1 VLPKTF
7 ALDQG
12 QSVELSIT
20 IESTAPPAQFFGEV
34 RLVPKRVGYPTLH
47 LPVAFVTGQAS
58 ASLVSDC
65 SPTRI
70 PERGVSICTIT
81 AQNNSFIDTTVD
93 LRTTLNNKLK
103 VDSASGAF
111 IIDNRTVE
119 KPNVPLTGAV
129 AGVPS
134 VDPGAGP
141 AGYLP
146 LDLFGIA
153 PDAIGDEE
161 FINYNVPAYVYNGV
175 THTTIGVNSNGYLVA
190 GGGTSEDN
198 NCCNLPAGASPS
210 RPNNLLAP
218 FWTDLD
224 GGGAPGIFA
233 GTLTDGVS
241 TWLVVEHRVNVFG
254 TNDLR
259 AFQTWIGLNGTQD
272 ISYAYDPADLPS
284 DPAGQDY
291 LVGAE
296 NSAGQGDV
304 SMFLPTEDL
313 VVTSSDPSPG
323 ASVSYTVTVKGVQQG
338 AGVVTSEMSSADLI
352 GVTMTTST
360 VTVGRPVGNR
370 HN

>member
-1 VLPKTF
+1 
-7 ALDQG
+7 
-12 QSVELSIT
+12 
-20 IESTAPPAQFFGEV
+20 
-34 RLVPKRVGYPTLH
+34 
-47 LPVAFVTGQAS
+47 
-58 ASLVSDC
+58 
-65 SPTRI
+65 
-70 PERGVSICTIT
+70 
-81 AQNNSFIDTTVD
+81 
-93 LRTTLNNKLK
+93 LK

-111 IIDNRTVE
+111 IVNNRTVE
-119 KPNVPLTGAV
+119 KPDVPLAGAV
-129 AGVPS
+129 AGIPS
-134 VDPGAGP
+134 VDPGSGP

-175 THTTIGVNSNGYLVA
+175 TYTTIGVNSNGYLVV

-224 GGGAPGIFA
+224 GTGTAGIFA
-233 GTLTDGVS
+233 ATLTDGVD
-241 TWLVVEHRVNVFG
+241 TWLVIEHRVNVFG

-259 AFQTWIGLNGTQD
+259 VFQTWIGVNGTQD

-284 DPAGQDY
+284 DPAGQDF

-304 SMFLPTEDL
+304 SSFLPTEDL

-323 ASVSYTVTVKGVQQG
+323 ASVSYTVNVKGHEQG
-338 AGVVTSEMSSADLI
+338 AGILTSELSSADLV

-360 VTVGRPVGNR
+360 VTVGSPVGNR
-370 HN
+370 HS